1 MLIVNGKEMQYSG
14 PCTVL
19 ELLGRL
25 GYRPD
30 RTAVEKN
37 GEIIPRAELAG
48 TELAD
53 NDKLEIVSFVGGG

>member
-1 MLIVNGKEMQYSG
+1 MLIVNGIEVPYPG

-19 ELLGRL
+19 EFLEQLGH
-25 GYRPD
+25 RPG

-37 GEIIPRAELAG
+37 GEIIPRAELGAVQVR
-48 TELAD
+48 D

>member
-19 ELLGRL
+19 ELLRRL

-37 GEIIPRAELAG
+37 GEIIPRAELGG